1 MRMQNYLHQGEGCG
15 ILDIQVFQFF
25 GPCGQKKEAVAL
37 KVKEYEYIMQKV
49 LQVVDEGVHVIDSEG
64 NTIIYNDAMARLEK
78 MERKGVLRRPFTEVF
93 RNMSEEESTLMQ
105 ALHHKK
111 VTLNK
116 QQTYLN
122 RDGKAIN
129 AINST
134 IPVIYDGSVI
144 AAIEVSKDVTNIRK
158 LSNTILDLQKE
169 KLEPERIKA
178 NRIRKYNFNSL
189 VGQNKKFLEIIETAR
204 KAAKSSAAVL
214 LYGETG
220 TGKELIAQ
228 SIHYDSSR
236 REKPFLAQNC
246 AALPESLLE
255 GILFGTAKGGFT
267 GAIDREGLFEQADG
281 GTLLLDEIS
290 AMPYELQGKLLRV
303 LQEDYLRRVGGTED
317 IPIDVRIIATV
328 NERPEHLIES
338 GKLRKDL
345 YYRLNIIS
353 IDLPPLRTKK
363 DDILLLAD
371 KFVEKYSKRYGKNV
385 HAISEGAKEKLLHYD
400 YPGNV
405 RELENI
411 IMAAISMAD
420 EEKLLTEKHILIN
433 NEDKGMIK
441 GIYDFSRAGMDWYL
455 DNMEKEMITLALA
468 KHGGNISKAAE
479 YLKIKRQTLQHK
491 IKKYRL

>member
-1 MRMQNYLHQGEGCG
+1 M
-15 ILDIQVFQFF
+15 
-25 GPCGQKKEAVAL
+25 
-37 KVKEYEYIMQKV
+37 KVREYEYIMQKV

-78 MERKGVLRRPFTEVF
+78 MQRKGVLRRPFTEVF
-93 RNMSEEESTLMQ
+93 RNMSEEESTLLQ

-122 RDGKAIN
+122 RDGKSIN

-134 IPVIYDGSVI
+134 IPVIYNEKVI
-144 AAIEVSKDVTNIRK
+144 AAIEVSKDVTDIRK
-158 LSNTILDLQKE
+158 MSNTILDLHKE
-169 KLEPERIKA
+169 KQDPEKTKA
-178 NRIRKYNFNSL
+178 HRIRKYSFNNL
-189 VGQNKKFLEIIETAR
+189 IGQNKKFLEVIETAR
-204 KAAKSSAAVL
+204 KAAKSSASVL

-228 SIHYDSSR
+228 SIHFDSDR
-236 REKPFLAQNC
+236 RDRPFLAQNC

-255 GILFGTAKGGFT
+255 GILFGTSKGGFT
-267 GAIDREGLFEQADG
+267 GAIDRQGLFEQADG

-303 LQEDYLRRVGGTED
+303 LQEDYVRRVGGTED
-317 IPIDVRIIATV
+317 IPIDVRIIATI
-328 NERPEHLIES
+328 NERPEHLIQT

-353 IDLPPLRTKK
+353 IDLPPLREKK
-363 DDILLLAD
+363 DDVLLLAD
-371 KFVEKYSKRYGKNV
+371 KFIEKHNKRYGKGV
-385 HAISEGAKEKLLHYD
+385 VSLSEGAKEKLLHYD

-411 IMAAISMAD
+411 MMAAISMTD
-420 EEKLLTEKHILIN
+420 EEQILTEKHILIN
-433 NEDKGMIK
+433 NEDKDLTK
-441 GIYDFSRAGMDWYL
+441 GAFDFSQVGMDWYL
-455 DNMEKEMITLALA
+455 ESLEKEMITLALA
-468 KHGGNISKAAE
+468 KYGGNISKSAD

-491 IKKYRL
+491 IKKYDL